1 MHFLIK
7 NDELLKKYETMS
19 DKLKA
24 DIKKELD
31 SKSVYNK
38 NFQKTKIKSHGDEV
52 TDFYDKD
59 ISKVHLIILVQH

>member
-38 NFQKTKIKSHGDEV
+38 NF
-52 TDFYDKD
+52 
-59 ISKVHLIILVQH
+59 